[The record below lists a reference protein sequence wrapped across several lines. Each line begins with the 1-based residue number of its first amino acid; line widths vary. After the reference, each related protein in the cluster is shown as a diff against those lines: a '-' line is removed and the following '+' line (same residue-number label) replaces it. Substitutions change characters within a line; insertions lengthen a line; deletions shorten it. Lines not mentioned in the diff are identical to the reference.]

1 MIILENKR
9 LNSAC
14 IECLTK
20 KHLTAYPGDAKEED
34 RLLYMQKMLGVI
46 SGAKEDMSAPELVEE
61 INKIKE
67 ELFGRGD
74 DYSEIKK
81 HFNALMLKEEP
92 LLSAEIE
99 NAENPFKKALSFA
112 MAANY
117 IDFGA
122 MYKVD
127 EETLKKSFYNKKE
140 EYFPEEEKLYL
151 DLKKARHLLYI
162 TDNCGEIVAD
172 KIFIKE
178 IIKEFPHLSVKA
190 MVRGREVLNDATI
203 EDAADAGLDLIVPVI
218 PNGTGV
224 PGTSIKKLS
233 IEAKEAFDEADVIIS
248 KGQGNFE
255 TLIYSGKNIYYIFM
269 CKCAMF
275 AKRFNVAPLSG
286 MLLNDLR
293 MGK

>member
-1 MIILENKR
+1 MGNKR

-92 LLSAEIE
+92 SLSAEIE

-127 EETLKKSFYNKKE
+127 EETLKESFYNKKE
-140 EYFPEEEKLYL
+140 EYFPEEETLYL
-151 DLKKARHLLYI
+151 DLKKAKHLLYI

-233 IEAKEAFDEADVIIS
+233 PDAKEAFDEADVIIS

-255 TLIYSGKNIYYIFM
+255 TLMYSEKNIYYIFM
-269 CKCAMF
+269 CKCSMF

>member
-1 MIILENKR
+1 ILMKNKR

-20 KHLTAYPGDAKEED
+20 KHLTAYPENAKETD
-34 RLLYMQKMLGVI
+34 KLSYMKKMLGVI
-46 SGAKEDMSAPELVEE
+46 SEANDDMSAPELVEE

-67 ELFGRGD
+67 EFFGRGD

-92 LLSAEIE
+92 SLTAEIE
-99 NAENPFKKALSFA
+99 KAENSFKKALSFA

-127 EETLKKSFYNKKE
+127 EETLKESFYNKKE
-140 EYFPEEEKLYL
+140 EHFPEEEKLYS
-151 DLKKARHLLYI
+151 DLKKAKNLLYI

-178 IIKEFPHLSVKA
+178 IMKEFPHLSVKA
-190 MVRGREVLNDATI
+190 MVRGKEVLNDATI
-203 EDAADAGLDLIVPVI
+203 EDATDVGLDLIVPVI

-233 IEAKEAFDEADVIIS
+233 PEAKKAFDEADVIIS

-255 TLIYSGKNIYYIFM
+255 TLMYSGKNIYYIFM
-269 CKCAMF
+269 CKCSMF
-275 AKRFNVAPLSG
+275 AKRFNVEPLSG

-293 MGK
+293 M

>member
-1 MIILENKR
+1 MKRTR

-14 IECLTK
+14 IECLIK
-20 KHLTAYPGDAKEED
+20 KHLTAFPDDVKESD
-34 RLLYMQKMLGVI
+34 KLLYMQRMLGVL
-46 SGAKEDMSAPELVEE
+46 SGAREDMSAPEMVEE
-61 INKIKE
+61 IDKIKE

-74 DYSEIKK
+74 DYSKIKK
-81 HFNALMLKEEP
+81 HFNALMLKEESS
-92 LLSAEIE
+92 LTSEIE
-99 NAENPFKKALSFA
+99 KAKNPFKKALSFA

-127 EETLKKSFYNKKE
+127 EETLKESLYNKKE
-140 EYFPEEEKLYL
+140 EDFPETEKLYQ
-151 DLKKARHLLYI
+151 DLKKAKHLLYI

-178 IIKEFPHLSVKA
+178 IMREFPSLSVKA
-190 MVRGREVLNDATI
+190 LVRGKDVLNDATI
-203 EDAADAGLDLIVPVI
+203 EDAEDVGLDLIVPVI
-218 PNGTGV
+218 KNGTGV

-233 IEAKEAFDEADVIIS
+233 PEAREAFNEADVIIS

-255 TLIYSGKNIYYIFM
+255 TLMYSGNNIYYIFM

-275 AKRFNVAPLSG
+275 AKRFGVEPLTG
-286 MLLNDLR
+286 MLINDLR
-293 MGK
+293 M